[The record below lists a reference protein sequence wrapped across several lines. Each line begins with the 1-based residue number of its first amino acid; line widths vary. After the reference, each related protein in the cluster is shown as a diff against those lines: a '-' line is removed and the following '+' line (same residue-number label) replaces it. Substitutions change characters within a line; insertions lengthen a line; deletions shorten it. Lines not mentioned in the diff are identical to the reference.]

1 MLFNFLRNLPKLLN
15 GEEVFEVI
23 AESESFIIER
33 IVSNNAVSP
42 SQGWYDQPHDEWVM
56 VIQGSAMIHTEESDI
71 ELHTGDTFFIPAHKK
86 HRVDFTSTVPVC
98 VWLAVHQK
106 TSTLK

>member
-1 MLFNFLRNLPKLLN
+1 MSFNFLCNLPKLQN

-33 IVSNNAVSP
+33 IVSNNAISP
-42 SQGWYDQPHDEWVM
+42 QEGWYEQSHDEWVM
-56 VIQGSAMIHTEESDI
+56 VIQGSAIIQTEESKI
-71 ELHTGDTFFIPAHKK
+71 ELHTGDTLFLPAHSK
-86 HRVDFTSTVPVC
+86 HKVIFTSTVPFC

-106 TSTLK
+106 QII